1 MAITSTYPIIV
12 PKGTDLIVGTQ
23 TYTAADP
30 VLDNPTRNFT
40 VQSIADMVAVEA
52 SNGITSF
59 QAGSIIANT
68 LKIGITSVQAGNIL
82 INTAKVGITPA
93 QASSIVTNSTK
104 VSYTDSAAVAVNT
117 LKNTYPS
124 VDATKLSGVEV
135 GADVNTVNSSTT
147 GEPTGSDVVLNI
159 VSLTQAEY
167 DAGTKIATTLYVI
180 V

>member
-1 MAITSTYPIIV
+1 MARISTYTIGV
-12 PKGTDLIVGTQ
+12 PTGEDLLMGTQ
-23 TYTAADP
+23 DP
-30 VLDNPTRNFT
+30 YSLETRNFT
-40 VQSIADMVAVEA
+40 VQSIADLVTVEA

-59 QAGSIIANT
+59 QASSITANT
-68 LKIGITSVQAGNIL
+68 LKTSITPTQAGNIIL
-82 INTAKVGITPA
+82 NNA
-93 QASSIVTNSTK
+93 K
-104 VSYTDSAAVAVNT
+104 VSYTDAAAVSLNTAKAGYTEALVSANTNVYANT

-124 VDATKLSGVEV
+124 ADATKLSGIEV

>member
-1 MAITSTYPIIV
+1 MAITSTYPIIT
-12 PKGTDLIVGTQ
+12 PKLGDLIVGTQ

-40 VQSIADMVAVEA
+40 VQSVADLVTIEA

-59 QAGSIIANT
+59 QASSITANT
-68 LKIGITSVQAGNIL
+68 LKTGITSTQAGNIIL
-82 INTAKVGITPA
+82 NNAKVGYTEA
-93 QASSIVTNSTK
+93 LVSANTN
-104 VSYTDSAAVAVNT
+104 VYANT

-124 VDATKLSGVEV
+124 ADATKLSGIEV

>member
-1 MAITSTYPIIV
+1 MAITSTYPIIT
-12 PKGTDLIVGTQ
+12 PKLEDLIIGTQ
-23 TYTAADP
+23 TYTVADP

-40 VQSIADMVAVEA
+40 VQSVADLVTIEA

-59 QAGSIIANT
+59 QASSITANT
-68 LKIGITSVQAGNIL
+68 LKTGITSTQAGNIIL
-82 INTAKVGITPA
+82 NNAKVGYTEA
-93 QASSIVTNSTK
+93 LVSANTN
-104 VSYTDSAAVAVNT
+104 VYANT

-124 VDATKLSGVEV
+124 ADATKLSGIEV